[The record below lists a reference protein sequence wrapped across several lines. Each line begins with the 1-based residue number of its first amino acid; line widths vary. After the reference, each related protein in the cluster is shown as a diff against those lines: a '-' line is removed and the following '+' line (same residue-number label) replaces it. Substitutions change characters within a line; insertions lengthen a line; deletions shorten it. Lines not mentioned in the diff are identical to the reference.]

1 VNELVYGWA
10 LWLDDTQWSSR
21 IHESF
26 YLYNWIETIHVL
38 SLTLSLGLLFLID
51 LRVLGFVFQDV
62 NPRQFARS
70 LRWPMWLGFCV
81 MFVTGFLLFYAVPVR
96 TSQSIWF
103 RFKLALLVL
112 AAVNALLFNREL
124 LRTGKE
130 PFTLRLK
137 LGAISSMIL
146 WVGIVLFG
154 RLIAYDWFDCVQ
166 QPPPWAWR
174 VAGCLDGQEA
184 F

>member
-1 VNELVYGWA
+1 
-10 LWLDDTQWSSR
+10 
-21 IHESF
+21 
-26 YLYNWIETIHVL
+26 
-38 SLTLSLGLLFLID
+38 
-51 LRVLGFVFQDV
+51 
-62 NPRQFARS
+62 
-70 LRWPMWLGFCV
+70 MWLGFCV

-96 TSQSIWF
+96 TTQSIWF